1 MKWLS
6 NIFKGNRAHDQL
18 SCLRLEEIESWLG
31 QQEDRSGFA
40 GKLDDIY
47 SRMETAASALSSDI
61 SDLNDAEPDASTPP
75 KLLRA
80 GLAARSEVTKQ
91 LSSLSEKLEP
101 PRKRDP
107 DEAFQHHWA
116 ALKGLERT
124 VTTFSR
130 AQRYAAAIFPKNIER
145 INSDLANVSRVL
157 VDLEQEIGKKRKLS
171 EETWFIRELVSRLQE
186 DLPRLERLQEKIR
199 QDEAGHKDLISRLS
213 SLEDEA
219 ARHARSDEGRRAEE
233 KKESLERAL
242 VKKGRAEEELAEL
255 VSPLSKALSRMNKQG
270 SSSRISLQHD
280 GVFQKLLKSPDEVKD
295 VEIAGSLKE
304 LQSHLSRLGL
314 KDRKKEKILEHIE
327 ALIRN
332 RSLEKAGSS
341 WAALKKEIQETR
353 EEIAECSREHLRIR
367 QEISQAKK
375 SLKVLESSLEQER
388 RDLASG
394 REKAAADEKELRER
408 LARIAG
414 TPVDLDLTPLTREG

>member
-219 ARHARSDEGRRAEE
+219 ARHAQSDEGRRAEE

-242 VKKGRAEEELAEL
+242 VKKGQAEEELAEL